1 MWQAWAVADTVD
13 AIQHP
18 FRPVHA
24 TPLSHGVV
32 AEFERLIAAGEFAP
46 GDRLPSE
53 RELAQLLG
61 VGRNS
66 VREALRQLELLGLI
80 VSRRGDG
87 TYIREGDVSRLLG
100 PFRLAVAAS
109 PATAATVLEF
119 RRTFEPDVAAL
130 AARNLDDSGVQH
142 LVAALHR
149 FERAVDDRDH
159 PREADSDFHAA
170 IALATRNPVVIAV
183 QQALSSMLGDFRER
197 LAASSYDATRRAA
210 RGHQAIFGAIVA
222 RDCDGAREVML
233 AHLDSVEATLQADT
247 GPDGR
252 AAAVTP

>member
-1 MWQAWAVADTVD
+1 MWQATGVADAVD
-13 AIQHP
+13 AIRRS
-18 FRPVHA
+18 FRPVNV

-80 VSRRGDG
+80 TSRRGDG
-87 TYIREGDVSRLLG
+87 TYIRGGDVSRLLG
-100 PFRLAVAAS
+100 PFRLAIAAS
-109 PATAATVLEF
+109 PATAETVLEF

-130 AARNLDDSGVQH
+130 AARNLDESAVED
-142 LVAALHR
+142 LLRALHR
-149 FERAVDDRDH
+149 FERAVDDHDH

-170 IALATRNPVVIAV
+170 IAMATRNPVVIAV
-183 QQALSSMLGDFRER
+183 QQALSSMLVEFRER

-210 RGHQAIFGAIVA
+210 RGHQAIFGAIMA
-222 RDCDGAREVML
+222 RDCEGAREAML
-233 AHLDSVEATLQADT
+233 AHLDSVEATL
-247 GPDGR
+247 R
-252 AAAVTP
+252 AETPT

>member
-1 MWQAWAVADTVD
+1 MWQARGVTDTVE
-13 AIQHP
+13 AIRRS
-18 FRPVHA
+18 FRQVNS
-24 TPLSHGVV
+24 TPISQGVV

-66 VREALRQLELLGLI
+66 VREALRQLEMLGLI

-87 TYIREGDVSRLLG
+87 TYIREGDVTRLLG
-100 PFRLAVAAS
+100 PFRLAIAAS
-109 PATAATVLEF
+109 PANAETVLEF

-130 AARNLDDSGVQH
+130 AARNLDDSAVDE
-142 LVAALHR
+142 LVRALHR
-149 FERAVDDRDH
+149 FERAVDDHDH

-183 QQALSSMLGDFRER
+183 QQALASMLVDFRER

-222 RDCDGAREVML
+222 RDCDGAREAML
-233 AHLDSVEATLQADT
+233 AHLDSVEASLRSEEAS
-247 GPDGR
+247 
-252 AAAVTP
+252 